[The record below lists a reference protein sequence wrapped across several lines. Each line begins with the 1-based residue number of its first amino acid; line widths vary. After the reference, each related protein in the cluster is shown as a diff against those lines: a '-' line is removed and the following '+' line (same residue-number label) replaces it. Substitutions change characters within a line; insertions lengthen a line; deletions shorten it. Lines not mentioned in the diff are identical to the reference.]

1 MTSMV
6 RWLVVAGVLVAM
18 VFGAGAL
25 GYAYGQGAMA
35 VTPVP
40 PRVFSGADIGFRME
54 GRRGATPTG
63 ILVIRQD
70 GEWVEVA
77 FSGGLKLI
85 TK

>member
-1 MTSMV
+1 MTPMV
-6 RWLVVAGVLVAM
+6 RGLVVVAA
-18 VFGAGAL
+18 VVAALFGAGAL
-25 GYAYGQGAMA
+25 GYAYGQGAAM

-40 PRVFSGADIGFRME
+40 PRVFSGAEIGFRMD

-63 ILVIRQD
+63 TLVIRQD